1 MWRKRFEEEVDEDLI
16 YVVDVERVLQIED
29 FKEVLC
35 CFISLLLH

>member
-1 MWRKRFEEEVDEDLI
+1 MWRKRFEEEIDEDLI

-35 CFISLLLH
+35 CFNSLLLH